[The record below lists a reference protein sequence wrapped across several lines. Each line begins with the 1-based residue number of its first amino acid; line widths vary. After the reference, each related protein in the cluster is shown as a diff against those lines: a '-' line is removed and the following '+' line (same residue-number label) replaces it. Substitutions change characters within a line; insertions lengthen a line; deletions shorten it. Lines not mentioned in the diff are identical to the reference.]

1 MALTQY
7 VRLTLGGTMPGG
19 ESWSV
24 GMSFTFTG
32 TVTAAQLT
40 TWLAAVDAVV
50 VTHLAPA
57 GGVRAL
63 MAQQTKIVTLRAA
76 VFPVSA
82 TSSSV
87 TAQRNLTTPV
97 LGTGSFDH
105 PNQIAICMSTH
116 SGLAGKRFNGRM
128 YWPCDG
134 ANIDGTT
141 HQLAL
146 TQLTPAVTKV
156 RDFMGGVAATTLG
169 STGLA
174 PAIAVPG
181 GGLASPITA
190 LTMDS
195 VCDTQRR
202 RRKSVVAVATATI
215 AVP

>member
-7 VRLTLGGTMPGG
+7 VRLTLGGTMPSG
-19 ESWSV
+19 ETWSV

-32 TVTAAQLT
+32 TVTAAQLN
-40 TWLAAVDAVV
+40 TWLAAVDAVC

-57 GGVRAL
+57 GGIRAL
-63 MAQQTKIVTLRAA
+63 MAQQTKIVSLRAA
-76 VFPVSA
+76 VFAPSA
-82 TSSSV
+82 SSSSV
-87 TAQRNLTTPV
+87 TAQRNLTTPI

-134 ANIDGTT
+134 AQVQGDT
-141 HQLAL
+141 HQLLLA
-146 TQLTPAVTKV
+146 QLTPAVTKV
-156 RDFMGGVAATTLG
+156 RDFMVAVAATTLG
-169 STGLA
+169 TTGLA
-174 PAIAVPG
+174 AAIAVPG
-181 GGLASPITA
+181 AGLASPITA

-202 RRKSVVAVATATI
+202 RRKSVVPVATATI